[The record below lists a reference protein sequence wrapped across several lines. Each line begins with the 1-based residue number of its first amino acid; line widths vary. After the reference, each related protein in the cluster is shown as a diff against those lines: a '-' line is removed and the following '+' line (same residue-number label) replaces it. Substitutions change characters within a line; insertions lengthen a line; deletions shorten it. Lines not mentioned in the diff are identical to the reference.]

1 MSDRPPTAVVRSR
14 LEHRR
19 RLSLVWAIPIVTALV
34 GAWLAWHTLTER
46 GPLITIT
53 FENASGLVAGQS
65 HVSTKDVDMGVVEHI
80 GLSPDLQ
87 RVVVTVRMNREAKPL
102 LTNKAQFWIVK
113 PRFFAGALT
122 GLETLVSG
130 SYIALQP
137 SGPGGTPK
145 RHFAGLE
152 TPPVLTSGVPGH
164 TFLLKTARLGN
175 ITLGSPVLF
184 HGLEVGEV
192 LGWDIAHMANS
203 VTLHAFVRAPFDQ
216 YVHDTTRFWNA
227 SGATVQLSA
236 NGLDLKLESLRALLL
251 GAIAFE
257 TPSTQAGQPVAGQNH
272 VFVVYGSQQEAEA
285 AGYSYKIRFVSYF
298 AGSVS
303 GLQVSAPVTLRGI
316 PIGEVKQ
323 VTLHYDKPTDSVLV
337 AVRYEV
343 EPERIADLKMP
354 ATNDLEATLSG
365 LVKRGLRVRLD
376 TTSVITGQK
385 DLALE
390 IDPHAPPATLTV
402 QNGVFVLPASNTGS
416 ADIASA
422 AAALMAKL
430 QAIPFQQIGDN
441 LNQTLAGTNGLV
453 NGTQLRESIASL
465 RTTLASAQALTEHLN
480 QASGPLLSRLPA
492 IAQQLD
498 SAVRRV
504 NTLAASMQTG
514 YGGNSAFNDD
524 MRRLMLQ
531 LTDTARSF
539 RVLADLLTRHPEAL
553 IRGRA
558 DLGSR

>member
-1 MSDRPPTAVVRSR
+1 MSDRPPTAVVHSR
-14 LEHRR
+14 LDRRR
-19 RLSLVWAIPIVTALV
+19 RLSLIWAIPIVTALV
-34 GAWLAWHTLTER
+34 GAWLAWHTLAAR
-46 GPLITIT
+46 GPLITIS
-53 FENASGLVAGQS
+53 FETASGLVAGQS
-65 HVSTKDVDMGVVEHI
+65 HVRTKDVDMGVVEHI
-80 GLSPDLQ
+80 GLSQDLQ
-87 RVVVTVRMNREAKPL
+87 RVVVTVRMNREAEPL

-137 SGPGGTPK
+137 SGPGGTRE

-152 TPPVLTSGVPGH
+152 TPPVLTFDVPGH
-164 TFLLKTARLGN
+164 TFLLQTARLGN
-175 ITLGSPVLF
+175 IALGSPVFL

-203 VTLHAFVRAPFDQ
+203 VTIHAFVRAPFDQ

-236 NGLDLKLESLRALLL
+236 NGLELKLESLRALLL
-251 GAIAFE
+251 GGIAFE
-257 TPSTQAGQPVAGQNH
+257 TPNAQPGQPVAGQNH
-272 VFVVYGSQQEAEA
+272 VFTLYGSQQEAEA
-285 AGYSYKIRFVSYF
+285 AGFPYRIRFLSYF
-298 AGSVS
+298 SGSVS
-303 GLQVSAPVTLRGI
+303 GLQVNAPVTLRGI
-316 PIGEVKQ
+316 PIGEVNG
-323 VTLHYDKPTDSVLV
+323 VTLRYDKPTDSVVV

-354 ATNDLEATLSG
+354 AASDLEASLSD

-390 IDPHAPPATLTV
+390 FDPHASPAALGV
-402 QNGVFVLPASNTGS
+402 QNGVFILPALGTGS
-416 ADIASA
+416 TDIGSA

-441 LNQTLAGTNGLV
+441 LNQTLAAMNGLV
-453 NGTQLRESIASL
+453 NSTQLRDSVESL
-465 RTTLASAQALTEHLN
+465 RATLANAQALTKHLN
-480 QASGPLLSRLPA
+480 AASGPLLDRLPA
-492 IAQQLD
+492 IARQLD
-498 SAVRRV
+498 SAVQRV
-504 NTLAASMQTG
+504 NTLVGSLQTG
-514 YGGNSAFNDD
+514 YGHNSTFNDN
-524 MRRLMLQ
+524 MRRLLLQ

-558 DLGSR
+558 GAGSP

>member
-1 MSDRPPTAVVRSR
+1 MSDRTPTATVRSR
-14 LEHRR
+14 LDRR
-19 RLSLVWAIPIVTALV
+19 RRFSLIWAIPIVTALV
-34 GAWLAWHTLTER
+34 GTWLAWHTLTER
-46 GPLITIT
+46 GPLITIS
-53 FENASGLVAGQS
+53 FESASGLVAGQS
-65 HVSTKDVDMGVVEHI
+65 HVRTKDVDMGLVEHI

-102 LTNKAQFWIVK
+102 LTNRAQFWIVK

-145 RHFAGLE
+145 QHFVGLE
-152 TPPVLTSGVPGH
+152 TPPVLTSNVPGR
-164 TFLLKTARLGN
+164 TFLLQTARLGN
-175 ITLGSPVLF
+175 ITLGSPVFF

-192 LGWDIAHMANS
+192 LGWDIAHMADS

-251 GAIAFE
+251 GGIAFE
-257 TPSTQAGQPVAGQNH
+257 TPNAKPGQPIAGQNH
-272 VFVVYGSQQEAEA
+272 VFMMYGSQQEAEA
-285 AGYSYKIRFVSYF
+285 AGFAYKIRFVSYF
-298 AGSVS
+298 SGSVS
-303 GLQVSAPVTLRGI
+303 GLQAGAPVTLRGI
-316 PIGEVKQ
+316 PIGEVKN
-323 VTLHYDKPTDSVLV
+323 VTLRYDKPTDSVVV

-343 EPERIADLKMP
+343 EPERIADLKLP
-354 ATNDLEATLSG
+354 AANDLAASLTS
-365 LVKRGLRVRLD
+365 LVQRGLRVRVD
-376 TTSVITGQK
+376 TTSVITGATE
-385 DLALE
+385 LALE
-390 IDPHAPPATLTV
+390 IDPHAPRATLGEED
-402 QNGVFVLPASNTGS
+402 GVFVLPVANTGS
-416 ADIASA
+416 ADIAA
-422 AAALMAKL
+422 AAGALMAKL

-441 LNQTLAGTNGLV
+441 LNQTLAGMNGLV
-453 NGTQLRESIASL
+453 NGAQLRDAVASL
-465 RTTLASAQALTEHLN
+465 HTTLASAQELTTHLN
-480 QASGPLLSRLPA
+480 QASGPLVNRLPA
-492 IAQQLD
+492 IAEQLD

-504 NTLAASMQTG
+504 NTLAGSMQAG
-514 YGGNSAFNDD
+514 YGRNSAFADD
-524 MRRLMLQ
+524 MRRMMLE

-558 DLGSR
+558 DEGSR